1 MIGIAWESEMT
12 LLDYMVPLQIS
23 DFGMTREVESE
34 MYYMLSKGTVIPV
47 KWTAPEAILFRKY
60 TTKSDIWS
68 YGMLMY
74 EIWSLGHKPFESNTV
89 QEVSCSWFVWFLQ
102 CTELVVE
109 SLYVSFGVCSWISV
123 CPCVLASVC
132 PCAYACVSMCSA
144 CVSMCSANVRAD
156 GAAPGCPLL
165 PPPSPWLPKGGVLC
179 HGGLLVRECAAVS
192 GAGCVHPLPT
202 HTQMS
207 AELYYFGDYGISS

>member
-34 MYYMLSKGTVIPV
+34 MYYMLGKGTVIPV

-89 QEVSCSWFVWFLQ
+89 QEVSCSWVG
-102 CTELVVE
+102 LV
-109 SLYVSFGVCSWISV
+109 
-123 CPCVLASVC
+123 
-132 PCAYACVSMCSA
+132 
-144 CVSMCSANVRAD
+144 
-156 GAAPGCPLL
+156 
-165 PPPSPWLPKGGVLC
+165 
-179 HGGLLVRECAAVS
+179 
-192 GAGCVHPLPT
+192 
-202 HTQMS
+202 S
-207 AELYYFGDYGISS
+207 AEHRAGG